1 MSVPYFGCPLELAS
15 HKKVM
20 LQGLTSDSLAVM
32 CRGVDWQEAESLQE
46 VAADVEVLYQT
57 RIQKERFQDRPEDY
71 EKARGK
77 YIINADLMKILPQ
90 QSVVMHP
97 LPRVDEVIAAC
108 CSSCSLVC
116 LYLSCSTTL
125 LNTDC
130 LAFVVNCDLLCVM
143 HLPFDIMHRFWQLC
157 CPMLLLFLLHELQM
171 P

>member
-1 MSVPYFGCPLELAS
+1 MSLEYTSIELATC
-15 HKKVM
+15 KRVM
-20 LQGLTSDSLAVM
+20 PLSLASNSLAVL

-77 YIINADLMKILPQ
+77 YIINADLMKILPK

-97 LPRVDEVIAAC
+97 LPRVDEVMAAC
-108 CSSCSLVC
+108 CSSRSLIC
-116 LYLSCSTTL
+116 LYLSCSIRL

-157 CPMLLLFLLHELQM
+157 CPMLLLFLLHKPQM

>member
-1 MSVPYFGCPLELAS
+1 MPHGLA
-15 HKKVM
+15 
-20 LQGLTSDSLAVM
+20 SDSLAVL

-77 YIINADLMKILPQ
+77 YIISADLMKVLPK

-108 CSSCSLVC
+108 FLSRGLVC
-116 LYLSCSTTL
+116 LYLSCSTRL
-125 LNTDC
+125 LNIDC
-130 LAFVVNCDLLCVM
+130 LAFVVNGDLLCVM
-143 HLPFDIMHRFWQLC
+143 HLLFRYLHHIWQLSG
-157 CPMLLLFLLHELQM
+157 PV
-171 P
+171 